1 LAAIFIFFGHG
12 SLLCS
17 SSRICLRPASAYR
30 ISNATANEGKLI
42 GTMFQPQE
50 PSFRECGKETTR
62 GINLF
67 LVLDVVVALCDQ
79 PECHEM
85 ASAAKLWHSTSSLL
99 EATYATVLKSC
110 CSSRTKCRLYHLTM
124 LVLRISQQML
134 RLGARVYV
142 KVERILFEKPM
153 LTS

>member
-1 LAAIFIFFGHG
+1 
-12 SLLCS
+12 
-17 SSRICLRPASAYR
+17 
-30 ISNATANEGKLI
+30 
-42 GTMFQPQE
+42 MFQPQE

-85 ASAAKLWHSTSSLL
+85 ASTHSTSSLL

-110 CSSRTKCRLYHLTM
+110 SSRTKCRLYHLTM
-124 LVLRISQQML
+124 LVLRKSQQML